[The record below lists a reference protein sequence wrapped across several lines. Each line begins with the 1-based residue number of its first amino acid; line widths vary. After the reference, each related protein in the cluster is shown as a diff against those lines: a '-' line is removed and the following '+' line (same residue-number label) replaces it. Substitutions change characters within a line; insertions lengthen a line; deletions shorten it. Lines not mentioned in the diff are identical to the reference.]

1 MLSSSHIC
9 LLVVENHPVS
19 CQVEPPLLASFEL
32 RPILPRKLHGYIVA
46 EEKNAARVSFQAE
59 RPIIFFKSPIT
70 SLQHE

>member
-46 EEKNAARVSFQAE
+46 EEKNALSSMDENPTICMGSVQCHF
-59 RPIIFFKSPIT
+59 
-70 SLQHE
+70 LQID